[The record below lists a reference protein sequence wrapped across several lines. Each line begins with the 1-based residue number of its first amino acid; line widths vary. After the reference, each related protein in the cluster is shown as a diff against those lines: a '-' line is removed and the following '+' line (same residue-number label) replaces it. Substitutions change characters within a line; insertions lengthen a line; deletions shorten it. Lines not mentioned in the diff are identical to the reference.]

1 MTQTKTHEALV
12 GGQFGARAAAYLG
25 SAVHAQGAD
34 LEALADLVKGRSD
47 AQVLDLGCGAGHVS
61 FHVAPQV
68 GSVVAYDLST
78 EMLDVV
84 SRAAADRGLRNVTT
98 RQGVAESLPFADG
111 SFDYVLS
118 RYSTH
123 HWRDFDAGL
132 REVARVLKPDGIAA
146 FVDSVSPGPPLL
158 DTYLQ
163 AVEVLRDPSHVRSY
177 LRTEWDAALNRAGLR
192 CDTASQHR
200 LRMHFAVWTERMQTP
215 KVQREAIRALQRAMS
230 ETVTRYFDIGADG
243 SFDLDTV
250 YIEASLMRNR
260 HAGHRHDGHRDDGH
274 RRTD

>member
-1 MTQTKTHEALV
+1 MTQSKTHEALV

-34 LEALADLVKGRSD
+34 LAALADLVKGRSE

-68 GSVVAYDLST
+68 GSVIAYDLSAQ
-78 EMLDVV
+78 MLDVV
-84 SRAAADRGLRNVTT
+84 ARTAADRGLHNVTT
-98 RQGVAESLPFADG
+98 RQGVAESLPFSDK

-177 LRTEWDAALNRAGLR
+177 SRMEWEAALNRAGLR
-192 CDTASQHR
+192 CDTARQHR

-215 KVQREAIRALQRAMS
+215 KVLCEAIRALQRAMS

-250 YIEASLMRNR
+250 TLEASLL
-260 HAGHRHDGHRDDGH
+260 RDSYAEHKQDGH